1 MMGNDG
7 GRRDEKP
14 QHQIQLEAFRISRS
28 EITNRQYLLFLTDT
42 RYPRPKD
49 PAFARNYVVGYPDR
63 PVVNVS
69 YTDATAF
76 CRWAS
81 TKFGATVRLPSEAQ
95 WDYAAANSTLGLT
108 YGDGFEWVSDLYS
121 KNYFEVSPVKDP
133 TGPSTG
139 TKRVIRGA
147 GQHRAANDPEEHSD
161 QIGFRI
167 VVEHGGH

>member
-1 MMGNDG
+1 MMGTDI

-42 RYPRPKD
+42 GYPRPKD
-49 PAFARNYVVGYPDR
+49 PAFARNGLVGYPDR

-69 YTDATAF
+69 YTDAAAF

-81 TKFGATVRLPSEAQ
+81 TKFDATVRLPTEAQ
-95 WDYAAANSTLGLT
+95 WDYAAADTTLGLT
-108 YGDGFEWVSDLYS
+108 YSDGFEWVSDFYS
-121 KNYFEVSPVKDP
+121 KNYFEVSPVKDSG
-133 TGPSTG
+133 GPSTG

-147 GQHRAANDPEEHSD
+147 GQHRTNRDAEEHSD
-161 QIGFRI
+161 QIAFRI
-167 VVEHGGH
+167 VEHSGL